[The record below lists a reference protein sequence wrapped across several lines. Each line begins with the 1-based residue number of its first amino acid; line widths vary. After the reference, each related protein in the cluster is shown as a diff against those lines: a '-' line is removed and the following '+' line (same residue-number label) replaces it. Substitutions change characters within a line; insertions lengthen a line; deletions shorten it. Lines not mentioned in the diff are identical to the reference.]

1 MDQTEEIRKLAESM
15 LAPGQFIVD
24 VTVSARNGPG
34 KVLLLVDADQGITI
48 DDCAEISRQLSKS
61 LDDSSLLTDNYLL
74 EVSTPGVDH
83 PLRLKRQYVKN
94 IGRKLR
100 VKQGDD
106 KVLEGKLIEV
116 NDERIV
122 LTQETGSGKTKETV
136 TTEVPFASIG
146 KAFVLVSFK

>member
-1 MDQTEEIRKLAESM
+1 MDQTEEIRKLAESK
-15 LAPGQFIVD
+15 LAPSQFVVD
-24 VTVSARNGPG
+24 VVVSAKRAPG
-34 KVLLLVDADQGITI
+34 KVLLLVDSDQGITI
-48 DDCAEISRQLSKS
+48 DDCAEISRQLSQA
-61 LDDSSLLTDNYLL
+61 LDESPLLTDNYLL

-100 VKQGDD
+100 IKQGD
-106 KVLEGKLIEV
+106 KTLEGKLTEV

-122 LTQETGSGKTKETV
+122 LIQETGSGKTKEMT
-136 TTEVPFASIG
+136 TTEVPFATIE

>member
-1 MDQTEEIRKLAESM
+1 MDQTEEIRKLAESI

-24 VTVSARNGPG
+24 ITVSARKGPG

-48 DDCAEISRQLSKS
+48 DDCAEISRQLSKL

-94 IGRKLR
+94 VGRKLR
-100 VKQGDD
+100 VKQGD
-106 KVLEGKLIEV
+106 KTLEGKLTEV

-122 LTQETGSGKTKETV
+122 LTQETGSGKTRDTV
-136 TTEVPFASIG
+136 TTEVPFATIE